1 MTDPVLPEQ
10 TSPLAEGRW
19 LFRRLY
25 VFAVSAGLWVLLM
38 RTVGRTPAEMLP
50 RITDGLMGLLAAQ
63 AIAQL
68 FCYPVSV
75 WMARRQKAWD
85 PRHDIAATV
94 LAVLGAALA
103 LTLHRDVV
111 VAALLV

>member
-1 MTDPVLPEQ
+1 MLLII
-10 TSPLAEGRW
+10 PLSYETAALAAGDSRAFFVMQSSRALIYFTLVVIGAW
-19 LFRRLY
+19 LY
-25 VFAVSAGLWVLLM
+25 
-38 RTVGRTPAEMLP
+38 
-50 RITDGLMGLLAAQ
+50 GLMGLLAAQ